1 MQFNALIKNLLNENN
16 IEGKE
21 LKEFVV
27 DSKNK
32 LHSSFDV
39 EN

>member
-1 MQFNALIKNLLNENN
+1 
-16 IEGKE
+16 
-21 LKEFVV
+21 VV

-39 EN
+39 ENWVSYILSREIFFND